1 MFKILMLSKINIL
14 LTSFVNNTDNVF
26 VNDLAYYFFFIQG
39 NIYDRKNSGGL
50 GYTNAHLKI
59 LQHIR
64 LHIKR

>member
-26 VNDLAYYFFFIQG
+26 VNDLAYYFFFKKG
-39 NIYDRKNSGGL
+39 NIYDRKNSVGH